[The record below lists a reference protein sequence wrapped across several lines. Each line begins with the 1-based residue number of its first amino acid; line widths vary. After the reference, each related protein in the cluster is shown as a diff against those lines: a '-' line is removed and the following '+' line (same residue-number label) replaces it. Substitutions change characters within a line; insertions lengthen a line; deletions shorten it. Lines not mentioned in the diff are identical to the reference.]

1 MRSRY
6 DSREPCSLCGLP
18 WPAGEPISKWLGGWV
33 HEGCKAVRAASMAA
47 EGVRTELPDA
57 RGTADLKDMLVR
69 TKNKGRNFRSK
80 VM

>member
-1 MRSRY
+1 
-6 DSREPCSLCGLP
+6 
-18 WPAGEPISKWLGGWV
+18 
-33 HEGCKAVRAASMAA
+33 MAA
-47 EGVRTELPDA
+47 ERVRTALPDA